1 MRSKEEFHA
10 PHTGAK
16 VGLIPLGNLGL
27 PDFHDK
33 PFPTPKLLS
42 SMFLGQNV
50 HRIFRKIH
58 LYLVLDM
65 PFFTLSINLLI
76 FS

>member
-1 MRSKEEFHA
+1 MRSKGEFHV

-16 VGLIPLGNLGL
+16 AGLIPLGNLGL
-27 PDFHDK
+27 PDFHGR
-33 PFPTPKLLS
+33 PSPTPKLLS

-50 HRIFRKIH
+50 RQIFRKIH